1 MAAKPTSNTLAA
13 EVRTEFG
20 KGAARRARRAG
31 TVPAVLYGQG
41 TEPVH
46 LALPSLEFAAI
57 VRNSGTNAVLTVTA
71 GGEEHLALTKQV
83 VIHPLRNYIEH
94 ADLVVIRRGEKA
106 TVDVTVTLEGDPA
119 PGAIV
124 YQDANTLE
132 VEADVM
138 TIPDHLTVPVEG
150 LAAGTQILAAEVS
163 LPAGVTLTSDPETLV
178 VNVVAAPTAEDME
191 SEVDAEG
198 AGVVEDDAESEEGTV
213 ADTEPNAP
221 DVETA
226 EAEDQG

>member
-1 MAAKPTSNTLAA
+1 VAKPTSNAITA

-41 TEPVH
+41 TDPVH
-46 LALPSLEFAAI
+46 LVLPSLQFAAI
-57 VRNSGTNAVLTVTA
+57 VRNSGTNAVLTITA

-94 ADLVVIRRGEKA
+94 ADLLVVRRGEKA
-106 TVDVTVTLEGDPA
+106 VVDVTVVLEGDAA
-119 PGAIV
+119 PGTLV
-124 YQDANTLE
+124 MQDAATLE

-138 TIPDHLTVPVEG
+138 SIPEQLTVSVEG
-150 LAAGTQILAAEVS
+150 LQVGTQVLASEVE
-163 LPAGVTLTSDPETLV
+163 LPAGATLTSDPETLV
-178 VNVVAAPTAEDME
+178 VNVQEAPTEEDME
-191 SEVDAEG
+191 AEIDTEG
-198 AGVVEDDAESEEGTV
+198 AGVVEDEPESEEGTV
-213 ADTEPNAP
+213 ADGEPDAP

-226 EAEDQG
+226 EAEDKS